1 MPTRL
6 QVEGNAAEQAA
17 VLASRIQRGA
27 DEAVAA
33 LATALDLAGF
43 PIRNSDGTMIA
54 PSAPS
59 QGIAFN
65 AWEVNTLANLVAR
78 RRTLSAPLASVASA
92 LASPLPG
99 LTGEAM
105 TGFILDAVRRPAYT
119 TEGPLVFWSAFI
131 IELGRRARTHAQFDL
146 LGEIDPAAAH
156 LDIVQIAFI
165 TKRLAADVAAFAHP
179 ERAQAPTAAPRFALH
194 VPAWLVQP
202 LAAQPS
208 PCQFTDTE
216 TEIFDWTAIVTTN
229 AFGALTGWLGTR
241 GVAGAAGA
249 GAAAA
254 YTGVVLAY
262 LKLALTQWAFEI
274 EFELE
279 DAPLVRTTQVRP
291 QQGEDRTL
299 VTTVSMDF
307 GKVSW
312 INCYRIMLNAIGLDL
327 NVDND
332 GPYKGAEVTWTGWAG
347 FRAAWAI
354 GAGPEH
360 LVMLSADSEG
370 RIQGGGPVGNM
381 NQITD
386 DNGEA
391 RVTVTGRGQDEFLG
405 SQPRELMKAATV
417 SAMVVLKP
425 ADLYRD
431 FKDAGQ
437 TAIGGLPGVLT
448 IPVELLFRTRW
459 SFGGTYTFP
468 IKDWRAGNGWT
479 GTVSY
484 RLIQRSVSE
493 NKSTGRCCGG
503 RPTASEY
510 RQEREEVREANWE
523 LPAHTGTDPVTAD
536 FSTGMGKMTLTVTR
550 KTRFRRFSTAYASC
564 RGGSRPQTS
573 TTSEQSVDANADF
586 SGAALVSVHLSD
598 SGEFRITAGGPDH
611 GEAMGESHFTYRTI
625 FNDGCTGVNPPKGR
639 NETRPWRGRE
649 LIAHINGTV
658 DPDAAELRGSQTK
671 VVKSKDGTHIE
682 THIYE
687 WNLRR

>member
-1 MPTRL
+1 MPPRL
-6 QVEGNAAEQAA
+6 PVEGNAAEQAA
-17 VLASRIQRGA
+17 VLASQIQQGGE
-27 DEAVAA
+27 EAVAA
-33 LATALDLAGF
+33 LVTALDLAGF
-43 PIRNSDGTMIA
+43 PIRNSDGTVIV

-92 LASPLPG
+92 LASPLPE
-99 LTGEAM
+99 LTGGAM

-131 IELGRRARTHAQFDL
+131 TELGRRAQTHAQYDL
-146 LGEIDPAAAH
+146 LGEIDAATTQ
-156 LDIVQIAFI
+156 LDILQVAFI
-165 TKRLAADVAAFAHP
+165 TKRLAADVAAFAQP
-179 ERAQAPTAAPRFALH
+179 ERAQAPPAEPRFALH
-194 VPAWLVQP
+194 LPAWLMQP
-202 LAAQPS
+202 VAAQPS

-216 TEIFDWTAIVTTN
+216 TEILDWTAIVTTN

-241 GVAGAAGA
+241 GVSGAAGA

-254 YTGVVLAY
+254 YTGVVLVY

-274 EFELE
+274 EFELK
-279 DAPLVRTTQVRP
+279 DAPLVRTAQVRP
-291 QQGEDRTL
+291 QQGEERTL

-312 INCYRIMLNAIGLDL
+312 INCYRIMLNAVGLDL
-327 NVDND
+327 NVDRN
-332 GPYKGAEVTWTGWAG
+332 GPYKGAEVTWTGRAG
-347 FRAAWAI
+347 FRGAWAI

-370 RIQGGGPVGNM
+370 RIQGSGPMGNM

-405 SQPRELMKAATV
+405 SQPRELMKSATV

-437 TAIGGLPGVLT
+437 TVIGGAAAVLT
-448 IPVELLFRTRW
+448 IPAELLYRTRW

-468 IKDWRAGNGWT
+468 IRDWRAGNGWT

-484 RLIQRSVSE
+484 RLIERRVSE
-493 NKSTGRCCGG
+493 INREGLCCGG
-503 RPTASEY
+503 RPTVSED
-510 RQEREEVREANWE
+510 RGEWEEIREASWE
-523 LPAHTGTDPVTAD
+523 LPAHTGTDPLSAD
-536 FSTGMGKMTLTVTR
+536 FSVGMGRMTLTVTR
-550 KTRFRRFSTAYASC
+550 KDRSRRYSTGYAVC

-573 TTSEQSVDANADF
+573 RTTEHSLDAKADF
-586 SGAALVSVHLSD
+586 SGDAQVSVQLAD
-598 SGEFRITAGGPDH
+598 NGEFRITAGAPDH
-611 GEAMGESHFTYRTI
+611 GEPTGEIHTASRSI
-625 FNDGCTGVNPPKGR
+625 FNDGCTGANAPKER
-639 NETRPWRGRE
+639 NDSRPWRGPE
-649 LIAHINGTV
+649 LIAHIGGTA
-658 DPDAAELRGSQTK
+658 DPDAAVLKGSRTK
-671 VVKSKDGTHIE
+671 VVKNKDGTRID

-687 WNLRR
+687 WDLRR